1 MQFCSS
7 EESTAVLSQK
17 APTSEIAANLR
28 AASTE
33 YAAAIRELDELYR
46 DGSIDQRT
54 CMTFKKS
61 AKDAFEVR
69 KQEIAKGAF
78 RPSSAASTE
87 AAGAPARCD
96 DDFFVEGEGGEKE
109 REKEPKTQPVA
120 PFQIQSAVEA
130 NEVQEGGDSRVEF
143 GEVVGG
149 AAAEGASNEKK
160 QRAQPFY
167 MRYLRVLSNAVI
179 GGIVDGA
186 DGAMLAHLHV
196 KEYRRIKMVACTAL
210 TTCT

>member
-1 MQFCSS
+1 
-7 EESTAVLSQK
+7 
-17 APTSEIAANLR
+17 
-28 AASTE
+28 
-33 YAAAIRELDELYR
+33 
-46 DGSIDQRT
+46 
-54 CMTFKKS
+54 MTFRKS

-78 RPSSAASTE
+78 RPSSAPSTE
-87 AAGAPARCD
+87 SAGARCD
-96 DDFFVEGEGGEKE
+96 DDFFVEGEVGEKE

-120 PFQIQSAVEA
+120 PFQIQSAIEA
-130 NEVQEGGDSRVEF
+130 NEVQGGDSRVEF

-149 AAAEGASNEKK
+149 GAAEGASNEKK